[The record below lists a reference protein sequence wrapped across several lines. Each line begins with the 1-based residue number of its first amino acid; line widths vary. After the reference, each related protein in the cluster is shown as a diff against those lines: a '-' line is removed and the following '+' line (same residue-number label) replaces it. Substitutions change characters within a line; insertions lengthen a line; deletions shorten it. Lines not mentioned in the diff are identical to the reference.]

1 MPETPVRDF
10 TVLRVLGRTRVIAT
24 RGLVGAPLTRRP
36 AAPSALL
43 SVVRKVVSR
52 NVGFVLVAYAFL
64 ATMIGT
70 TLPTPLYPLFEQR
83 YSFGELMV
91 TVIFGVYA
99 FGVIA
104 GLLVFGNLS
113 DEIGR
118 KPVLLIGLAFS
129 AASAFLFVF
138 AGSLVPIFAGRIA
151 SGLSAGVF
159 TGTATAMLV
168 DLAPGGRRRLASF
181 VAVIVNLGG
190 LGLGTLLAGLLA
202 DYCRSPLRLPFI
214 VDLGLLAPA
223 LFGLLMTPETVQRTA
238 FRLRLQRLKVPTE
251 VRGVFIRGAAAG
263 FGSFAVA
270 GVFSSVAPVFLGQ
283 ILGRTS
289 HALAGAV
296 VFILFTASI
305 VGQLIVS
312 RLSDQRAL
320 VSGCVLLVGGVGLLA
335 LALGIES
342 LAALIAAASVVGLGQ
357 GLVIGAGLA
366 AINQRA
372 PVEHRGE
379 TASSFFVVMYV
390 GLSLPV
396 IGVGVAAHAFS
407 FCMVGIGFSVVVAVL
422 VLTVLASLSRQE

>member
-1 MPETPVRDF
+1 MR
-10 TVLRVLGRTRVIAT
+10 
-24 RGLVGAPLTRRP
+24 
-36 AAPSALL
+36 AA
-43 SVVRKVVSR
+43 VSR
-52 NVGFVLVAYAFL
+52 NTGFALVAYAFL
-64 ATMIGT
+64 VTMVGT

-91 TVIFGVYA
+91 TVIFAVYA

-118 KPVLLIGLAFS
+118 KPVLMVGLGFS
-129 AASAFLFVF
+129 AASALLFIF
-138 AGSLVPIFAGRIA
+138 AGSLAPIFAGRVI
-151 SGLSAGVF
+151 SGFSAGVF

-168 DLAPGGRRRLASF
+168 DLAPGGNRRLGSL
-181 VAVIVNLGG
+181 VAVVVNLGG
-190 LGLGTLLAGLLA
+190 LGVGTLLAGALA
-202 DYCRSPLRLPFI
+202 DHFGSPLRLPFI
-214 VDLGLLAPA
+214 VDLVLLGPAVVGLLV
-223 LFGLLMTPETVQRTA
+223 TPETVERTA
-238 FRLRLQRLKVPTE
+238 FRLRLQRLSVPPE
-251 VRGVFIRGAAAG
+251 VRSVFVRGATAG

-289 HALAGAV
+289 HALAGAI
-296 VFILFTASI
+296 VFTLFSASI
-305 VGQLIVS
+305 VGQLVVS
-312 RLSDQRAL
+312 RLSDRRAL
-320 VSGCVLLVGGVGLLA
+320 VSGCVLLAGGVGLLA

-342 LAALIAAASVVGLGQ
+342 LAALIASASVVGLGQ

-372 PVEHRGE
+372 PVAQRGE
-379 TASSFFVVMYV
+379 VASSFFVVMYV

-407 FCMVGIGFSVVVAVL
+407 LRGAGIAFSAAVAAL
-422 VLTVLASLSRQE
+422 VLTVLASLSRSD

>member
-1 MPETPVRDF
+1 
-10 TVLRVLGRTRVIAT
+10 
-24 RGLVGAPLTRRP
+24 
-36 AAPSALL
+36 
-43 SVVRKVVSR
+43 
-52 NVGFVLVAYAFL
+52 
-64 ATMIGT
+64 
-70 TLPTPLYPLFEQR
+70 
-83 YSFGELMV
+83 
-91 TVIFGVYA
+91 VIFGVYA

-129 AASAFLFVF
+129 AASALLFVF
-138 AGSLVPIFAGRIA
+138 AESLVPIFAGRIA
-151 SGLSAGVF
+151 SGFSAGVF

-202 DYCRSPLRLPFI
+202 DYGRSPLRLPFI

-223 LFGLLMTPETVQRTA
+223 FLGLLMTPETVQRTA
-238 FRLRLQRLKVPTE
+238 FRLRPQRLKVPAE
-251 VRGVFIRGAAAG
+251 VRGVFLRGATAG

-283 ILGRTS
+283 ILDRTS

-296 VFILFTASI
+296 VFILFSASI
-305 VGQLIVS
+305 VGQLVVS
-312 RLSDQRAL
+312 RLSDRRAL
-320 VSGCVLLVGGVGLLA
+320 VSGCVLLAGGVGLLA

-357 GLVIGAGLA
+357 GLMIGAGLA

-396 IGVGVAAHAFS
+396 IGVGVAAQAFS
-407 FCMVGIGFSVVVAVL
+407 LRTAGIGFSAAVAVL
-422 VLTVLASLSRQE
+422 VLAVLASLSRSE

>member
-1 MPETPVRDF
+1 MRL
-10 TVLRVLGRTRVIAT
+10 TVGR
-24 RGLVGAPLTRRP
+24 
-36 AAPSALL
+36 SA
-43 SVVRKVVSR
+43 
-52 NVGFVLVAYAFL
+52 GFLLVAYAFL
-64 ATMIGT
+64 VTMIGT
-70 TLPTPLYPLFEQR
+70 TLPTPLYPLFEAR

-91 TVIFGVYA
+91 TVIFAVYA

-104 GLLVFGNLS
+104 GLLAFGNVS

-118 KPVLLIGLAFS
+118 KPVLLAGLALS
-129 AASAFLFVF
+129 AASGFLFVF
-138 AGSLVPIFAGRIA
+138 AGSLAPIFAGRVA
-151 SGLSAGVF
+151 SGLSAGIF

-168 DLAPGGRRRLASF
+168 DLSPGGRRRLASF

-202 DYCRSPLRLPFI
+202 DHCSSPLRLPFI
-214 VDLGLLAPA
+214 VQLGLLAPA
-223 LFGLLMTPETVQRTA
+223 VAGLMASPETVPRRA
-238 FRLRLQRLKVPTE
+238 FHFEPQRLKVPSE
-251 VRGVFIRGAAAG
+251 VRGVFVRGATAG

-283 ILGRTS
+283 ILGKTS
-289 HALAGAV
+289 HALAGGI
-296 VFILFTASI
+296 VFILFSASI
-305 VGQLIVS
+305 FGQLAVS
-312 RLSDQRAL
+312 RLSDRRAL
-320 VSGCVLLVGGVGLLA
+320 VIGCGLLAGGVGLLA

-390 GLSLPV
+390 GLSVPV
-396 IGVGVAAHAFS
+396 IGVGVAANALSLRTAGIAFS
-407 FCMVGIGFSVVVAVL
+407 AAVAAL
-422 VLTVLASLSRQE
+422 VLAVLASLARSE

>member
-1 MPETPVRDF
+1 MRL
-10 TVLRVLGRTRVIAT
+10 TVGR
-24 RGLVGAPLTRRP
+24 
-36 AAPSALL
+36 SA
-43 SVVRKVVSR
+43 
-52 NVGFVLVAYAFL
+52 GFLLVAYAFL
-64 ATMIGT
+64 VTMIGT
-70 TLPTPLYPLFEQR
+70 TLPTPLYPLFEAR

-91 TVIFGVYA
+91 TVIFAVYA

-104 GLLVFGNLS
+104 GLLAFGNLS
-113 DEIGR
+113 DELGR
-118 KPVLLIGLAFS
+118 KPVLLTGLAFS
-129 AASAFLFVF
+129 AISGFLFVF
-138 AGSLVPIFAGRIA
+138 AGSLGPIFAGRVA
-151 SGLSAGVF
+151 SGLSAGIF

-202 DYCRSPLRLPFI
+202 DYCSSPLRLPFI
-214 VDLGLLAPA
+214 VQLGLLVPAVLGLLA
-223 LFGLLMTPETVQRTA
+223 TPETVQRRA
-238 FRLRLQRLKVPTE
+238 FRFRLQRLSVPSE
-251 VRGVFIRGAAAG
+251 VRSVFIRGATAG

-289 HALAGAV
+289 HALAGAI
-296 VFILFTASI
+296 VFILFSASI
-305 VGQLIVS
+305 VGQIAVS
-312 RLSDQRAL
+312 RLSDRRAL
-320 VSGCVLLVGGVGLLA
+320 VIGCALLIGGVGLLA

-342 LAALIAAASVVGLGQ
+342 LAALIVSASVVGLGQ

-372 PVEHRGE
+372 PVERRGE

-396 IGVGVAAHAFS
+396 IGVGVVANALSLRTAGIAFS
-407 FCMVGIGFSVVVAVL
+407 AAVAAL
-422 VLTVLASLSRQE
+422 VLAVLASLARSE

>member
-1 MPETPVRDF
+1 M
-10 TVLRVLGRTRVIAT
+10 
-24 RGLVGAPLTRRP
+24 
-36 AAPSALL
+36 
-43 SVVRKVVSR
+43 RKVVSR

-91 TVIFGVYA
+91 TVIFAVYA

-118 KPVLLIGLAFS
+118 KPVLLTGLAFS

-138 AGSLVPIFAGRIA
+138 AGSLVPIFAGRIV
-151 SGLSAGVF
+151 SGFSAGVF

-223 LFGLLMTPETVQRTA
+223 LLGLLMTPETVQRTA
-238 FRLRLQRLKVPTE
+238 FRLRLQRLKVPAE
-251 VRGVFIRGAAAG
+251 VRGVFIRGATAG

-283 ILGRTS
+283 ILGQTS
-289 HALAGAV
+289 HALAGAI
-296 VFILFTASI
+296 VFILFSASI
-305 VGQLIVS
+305 VGQLAVS
-312 RLSDQRAL
+312 SLSDRRAL
-320 VSGCVLLVGGVGLLA
+320 VSGCVLLAGGVGLLA

-372 PVEHRGE
+372 PLEHRGE

-396 IGVGVAAHAFS
+396 IGVGVAAHVFSLRTAGIAFS
-407 FCMVGIGFSVVVAVL
+407 AAVAVL
-422 VLTVLASLSRQE
+422 VLAVLASLSRPE